1 MNHAYNIDLHES
13 QQKAT
18 LAAIIPVII
27 IAAASVICRFV
38 ARRLQKLK
46 LGLDDYLILVGLV
59 FTIGCFS
66 LSVEMVHLGSGKH
79 LLTVPLDNI
88 TIYLKVGNPCHEK
101 RKSTARLTLAR

>member
-1 MNHAYNIDLHES
+1 MNHAHNVKLRES

-18 LAAIIPVII
+18 LAAITPVII
-27 IAAASVICRFV
+27 IAAASVLCRFV

-46 LGLDDYLILVGLV
+46 LGPDDYLIFVGLV

-66 LSVEMVHLGSGKH
+66 LSVEMVRLGSGKH

-88 TIYLKVGNPCHEK
+88 TNYMKVGDLYHKK
-101 RKSTARLTLAR
+101 RQQLD